1 MYNIYIYVKY
11 LEPNPTLV
19 WCVECKPWLDIL
31 THFRGGKILQTK
43 GVLFWVLYVYMRRSW
58 TSQLP
63 PLPKLIPCQQPPPG
77 WLTMF
82 PWKNLGTWYSW
93 WFRNSANQLTG
104 HLICRIPANAC
115 NPLIHLFRLIGQC
128 RISED
133 QQHQGINKK
142 PSSRFLPFVK
152 GPNFTFKDCSVGS
165 VCATAPQLAIRFFR
179 NLTVMKNH
187 PDQMALRYKEQSW
200 VDQLFLQDV
209 WGGHKLNFKQEVEK
223 VLSLPKAST

>member
-1 MYNIYIYVKY
+1 MLHGTWYELCWKLGHLIPAWERYYDKGYIYIHRKRSMYIYLICIIYIYVKY

-115 NPLIHLFRLIGQC
+115 NPLIHLFRLIGQWSLKTNSI
-128 RISED
+128 RVSTRSL
-133 QQHQGINKK
+133 Q
-142 PSSRFLPFVK
+142 
-152 GPNFTFKDCSVGS
+152 VGFY
-165 VCATAPQLAIRFFR
+165 PL
-179 NLTVMKNH
+179 
-187 PDQMALRYKEQSW
+187 
-200 VDQLFLQDV
+200 
-209 WGGHKLNFKQEVEK
+209 
-223 VLSLPKAST
+223 